1 MSGRADASRWTLRGH
16 ESQNTHI
23 PDEKVKARA
32 GSSPAGVH
40 VVLPH
45 APPEEPLAAVT
56 ARGSVVF
63 AGGPVA
69 TDGAQG
75 TDAQAV
81 G

>member
-1 MSGRADASRWTLRGH
+1 
-16 ESQNTHI
+16 
-23 PDEKVKARA
+23 
-32 GSSPAGVH
+32 